1 MLTVC
6 VVSLA
11 SNITVTGENEVKS
24 RVKSEEF
31 AVPSLV
37 LSHTE

>member
-11 SNITVTGENEVKS
+11 SNTTVTGENE
-24 RVKSEEF
+24 VKSEEF